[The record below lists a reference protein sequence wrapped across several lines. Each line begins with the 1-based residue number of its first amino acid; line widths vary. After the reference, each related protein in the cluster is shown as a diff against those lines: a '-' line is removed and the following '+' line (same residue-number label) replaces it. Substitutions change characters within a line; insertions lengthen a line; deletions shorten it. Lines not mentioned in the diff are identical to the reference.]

1 MSNAKPAISTML
13 VMSSAFP
20 TESKAYLIALLFVEF
35 LILRAFKYFVK
46 KWTVSSITIPKV
58 IPVTTESDKPTWPT
72 KIPQIPKPITAGTR
86 LATRLTSQW
95 KVTLKKIARLLKL
108 KIWQM

>member
-1 MSNAKPAISTML
+1 MQPAISTIL

-46 KWTVSSITIPKV
+46 KWTGH
-58 IPVTTESDKPTWPT
+58 
-72 KIPQIPKPITAGTR
+72 Q
-86 LATRLTSQW
+86 
-95 KVTLKKIARLLKL
+95 
-108 KIWQM
+108 